1 MTETRRVEIAGGGL
15 AGLSL
20 GLALQRRG
28 IPVTLFEAGDY
39 PRHRVCGE
47 FITGLDTRTTETL
60 GLSEVLGDAR
70 RHTTTAWFHQ
80 GHPAGVTVLP
90 KPALGLS
97 RHLLDQR
104 LVHAFRSA
112 GGEVRTRTRVPLDPI
127 TPGRVIAAGRDRGR
141 SSWIGLKI
149 HVASMPLAADLEL
162 HLGDGAYVGACGI
175 EDSQVNVCGLFR
187 TRAGLE
193 PSPASSIL
201 GTYLRSAGLGE
212 LADRV
217 EAAQPDLASASAVAA
232 LTFTAPVDH
241 PGRLAIGDAYALI
254 PPFTGHGMA
263 IAFTS
268 AAIALDPL
276 EAWSRGQLDWD
287 AATRLTQRRLR
298 RRLRVRFTV
307 ARQLHRFL
315 WQGPNQRWLVGAF
328 RARLLPFRLL
338 YRLLH

>member
-1 MTETRRVEIAGGGL
+1 MNAPRRVEIIGGGL

-47 FITGLDTRTTETL
+47 FITGLDHRTAETL
-60 GLSEVLGDAR
+60 GLPEFLGDAR
-70 RHTTTAWFHQ
+70 RHTTTAWFHH
-80 GHPAGVTVLP
+80 GRPAGVTALP
-90 KPALGLS
+90 KPAMGIS
-97 RHLLDQR
+97 RHQLDQR
-104 LVHAFRSA
+104 LVGAFRSA
-112 GGEVRTRTRVPLDPI
+112 GGALHTRTRVPLDPVA
-127 TPGRVIAAGRDRGR
+127 PGRVIAAGRDRGHA
-141 SSWIGLKI
+141 SWIGLKV

-193 PSPASSIL
+193 PSTSSSIL
-201 GTYLRSAGLGE
+201 LTYLRSAGLGQ

-217 EAAQPDLASASAVAA
+217 EAARPDLASASAVAA
-232 LTFTAPVDH
+232 LTFTAPVDC

-263 IAFTS
+263 IAFAS

-276 EAWSRGQLDWD
+276 EAWSRGQLDWN
-287 AATRLTQRRLR
+287 AATQLAQRRLR
-298 RRLRVRFTV
+298 HRFRVRFLV
-307 ARQLHRFL
+307 ARHLHRFL
-315 WQGPNQRWLVGAF
+315 WQSANQRWLVGAF
-328 RARLLPFRLL
+328 RTRLLPFRLL